1 MRKGFP
7 HPLFF
12 VLGLLLLLFSC
23 KKKYDY
29 GNIVTPDLLSS
40 QHEKMPLDVPALSG
54 SETLSPVF
62 LLDAD
67 GCQRLVSEIN
77 SFGLVAVSLDLSGFD
92 FSNVTTMKDMFYRDP
107 SLESIILPE
116 NINTANVTDM
126 SGLFRGCIVRPA
138 SS

>member
-77 SFGLVAVSLDLSGFD
+77 SFGLVAVSLDLSGCD
-92 FSNVTTMKDMFYRDP
+92 VPVDAK
-107 SLESIILPE
+107 LGAVLP
-116 NINTANVTDM
+116 
-126 SGLFRGCIVRPA
+126 SGLFFRDGKSCLSD
-138 SS
+138 SSQRTRDCDGGFFFRMR